1 MKGCDVMPEDYQ
13 DGHSIGDLASI
24 VRRVES
30 LMLLKERHEEMIR
43 EAAKEAV
50 AIDARVRVLEAYAQ
64 TRAITEAR
72 EDERDK
78 VLYERLSKIERKTDA
93 LEGIDTKIVTIRA
106 DVDAIKGNFS
116 KLGWAVITAITIAVV
131 AFVIKG
137 GLNI

>member
-13 DGHSIGDLASI
+13 DGHSIGDLAAI
-24 VRRVES
+24 VRKVES

-93 LEGIDTKIVTIRA
+93 LEGIDTKVATIKA
-106 DVDAIKGNFS
+106 DVDSIKGNFS
-116 KLGWAVITAITIAVV
+116 KASWAALASLIGAIVFFIV
-131 AFVIKG
+131 KG